1 MTVVARYPDSTK
13 TSLEQRLRARARERW
28 PQIASLQ
35 IRHRGNF
42 SYVDATLTDATTLKL
57 CRLRYVGSAS
67 QWQFAIYRASHD
79 DYDESVF
86 FTGLPVGTCQDAL
99 DTACGLYLND
109 PTAWTRHPTNLR
121 ARPLRLPARL
131 SFFGAYGGD
140 PEPPPRSARCSRP
153 TCSRSSPA
161 SRDVPTRRALP
172 GNPGSTST

>member
-1 MTVVARYPDSTK
+1 MPYPRQCPARRGGPGRQEKMTVVVTYPDSTK
-13 TSLEQRLRARARERW
+13 TSLEQRLRARTRERW

-42 SYVDATLTDATTLKL
+42 SYVDAVLTDATTLKL

-79 DYDESVF
+79 DYDDSVF

-109 PTAWTRHPTNLR
+109 PTAWIQPPTNLR
-121 ARPLRLPARL
+121 GRPLSR
-131 SFFGAYGGD
+131 Y
-140 PEPPPRSARCSRP
+140 PPRYDDQVHC
-153 TCSRSSPA
+153 
-161 SRDVPTRRALP
+161 P
-172 GNPGSTST
+172 GCGRG

>member
-1 MTVVARYPDSTK
+1 MTAVARYPDSTK
-13 TSLEQRLRARARERW
+13 ASLEQRLRARARERW

-35 IRHRGNF
+35 IRHRGGF

-86 FTGLPVGTCQDAL
+86 PTGLPVGTCQDAL

-109 PTAWTRHPTNLR
+109 PTAWIQPPTNLR
-121 ARPLRLPARL
+121 ARPLRPTSSVVNWGASADRSNADTGAFYWDGFDCTRLLGQPKYATLP
-131 SFFGAYGGD
+131 
-140 PEPPPRSARCSRP
+140 
-153 TCSRSSPA
+153 T
-161 SRDVPTRRALP
+161 VPIVT
-172 GNPGSTST
+172 

>member
-13 TSLEQRLRARARERW
+13 ASLEQRLRARARERW

-35 IRHRGNF
+35 IRHRGVF

-57 CRLRYVGSAS
+57 CRLRYVGYAS

-109 PTAWTRHPTNLR
+109 PTAWIRPPTNLR
-121 ARPLRLPARL
+121 ERPLRLETAAVAVPWRAAL
-131 SFFGAYGGD
+131 QSSGGNAVT
-140 PEPPPRSARCSRP
+140 SMNVC
-153 TCSRSSPA
+153 A
-161 SRDVPTRRALP
+161 SRDLGTHWA
-172 GNPGSTST
+172 

>member
-1 MTVVARYPDSTK
+1 MAKYPDSTK
-13 TSLEQRLRARARERW
+13 ASLEQRLRARARERW

-35 IRHRGNF
+35 IRHRGVF
-42 SYVDATLTDATTLKL
+42 SYVDATLADATTLKL

-109 PTAWTRHPTNLR
+109 PTAWAGHPTNLR
-121 ARPLRLPARL
+121 AGPLRPSQARVAMRRLPHAR
-131 SFFGAYGGD
+131 F
-140 PEPPPRSARCSRP
+140 
-153 TCSRSSPA
+153 
-161 SRDVPTRRALP
+161 VPLP
-172 GNPGSTST
+172 GCGHVPMTDDPVLVASVLLDGSGR

>member
-1 MTVVARYPDSTK
+1 MTVVARYPDSAK

-42 SYVDATLTDATTLKL
+42 SYVDAVLTDATTLKL

-109 PTAWTRHPTNLR
+109 PTAWIRPPTNLR
-121 ARPLRLPARL
+121 ARPHSGASPHPNSHACAWPGPA
-131 SFFGAYGGD
+131 FDGGAGSGLGFRKGL
-140 PEPPPRSARCSRP
+140 RSAGQR
-153 TCSRSSPA
+153 
-161 SRDVPTRRALP
+161 
-172 GNPGSTST
+172 